1 MPTLYCPT
9 CGYNLT
15 GLPENR
21 CPECGSAFDPAE
33 LVRAMERLPK
43 PISLR
48 EFLTQLLW
56 PPGLFLLSALFLFSK
71 ELESVGVVVMIITG
85 AVVVLYGP
93 VNAYR
98 LSRRLSAPRRIDPDG
113 GAPRKRWA
121 GFVPLC
127 CIGLYG
133 CQLLIA
139 AGGCVFCGVA
149 AM

>member
-21 CPECGSAFDPAE
+21 CPECGNTFDPAKLLRAIE
-33 LVRAMERLPK
+33 ESPKPLTMGEFLVR
-43 PISLR
+43 
-48 EFLTQLLW
+48 LLW
-56 PPGLFLLSALFLFSK
+56 PPGLFLLSALFLFVR
-71 ELESVGVVVMIITG
+71 ELESVALVLMITTG
-85 AVVVLYGP
+85 AVVVVYGP
-93 VNAYR
+93 VNAFR
-98 LSRRLSAPRRIDPDG
+98 LSRRLAAPRRAESES

-139 AGGCVFCGVA
+139 GGGCVFCVA
-149 AM
+149 SQ